1 MDPQAQQ
8 LSSGWLYFVPS
19 VHSISGQAPWPWPQ
33 HQPRLTYSAQPSP
46 DGPLNQLGVSLHV
59 TGVKG
64 GEGGEGCEGG
74 EGGEG
79 GEGEGDAVARST
91 GSHCGG
97 QPTPRAEGRAFELR

>member
-1 MDPQAQQ
+1 M
-8 LSSGWLYFVPS
+8 VPS
-19 VHSISGQAPWPWPQ
+19 EQLRLQSTLSGNAPPEQVISEKINGA
-33 HQPRLTYSAQPSP
+33 A
-46 DGPLNQLGVSLHV
+46 
-59 TGVKG
+59 G